1 MYQMVQEDQKQNLH
15 TFTIFYIQ
23 EFYPSV
29 GKKILKDAVLFA
41 QTHTNISRKN
51 IEMIF
56 PCHDSLLFNDNKP
69 WIKKDGNGDFNVT
82 MESYDGAEV
91 CQLPGLF
98 MLNELSKM
106 FDKDNIGL
114 YRDDGLS
121 VFKYHNG
128 HQNFRKR

>member
-56 PCHDSLLFNDNKP
+56 P
-69 WIKKDGNGDFNVT
+69 
-82 MESYDGAEV
+82 
-91 CQLPGLF
+91 
-98 MLNELSKM
+98 
-106 FDKDNIGL
+106 
-114 YRDDGLS
+114 
-121 VFKYHNG
+121 
-128 HQNFRKR
+128 

>member
-56 PCHDSLLFNDNKP
+56 PCHIS
-69 WIKKDGNGDFNVT
+69 
-82 MESYDGAEV
+82 
-91 CQLPGLF
+91 
-98 MLNELSKM
+98 
-106 FDKDNIGL
+106 
-114 YRDDGLS
+114 
-121 VFKYHNG
+121 
-128 HQNFRKR
+128 